1 MLSGPHL
8 HAREPIF
15 FVGRILIKKNV
26 LRAADLIFSGRIWPA
41 GRILPTPSFYLFEF
55 LLIKAKKLN
64 KLFIVTVFYFI
75 LALIR

>member
-41 GRILPTPSFYLFEF
+41 GRILPTPSFYLF
-55 LLIKAKKLN
+55 
-64 KLFIVTVFYFI
+64 
-75 LALIR
+75 